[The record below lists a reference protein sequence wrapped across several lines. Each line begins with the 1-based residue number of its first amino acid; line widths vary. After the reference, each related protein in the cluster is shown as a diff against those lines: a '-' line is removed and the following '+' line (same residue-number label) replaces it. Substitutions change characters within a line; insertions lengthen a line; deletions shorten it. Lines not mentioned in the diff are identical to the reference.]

1 MAGTQ
6 EPTPLSKQI
15 YFGTHCS
22 PWRHEPEKHVEPN
35 GLSAYDYQ
43 FYPVTSIAKTLSVI
57 LPVPDDTLAERRDKF
72 VLGLTFRAIVSCAF
86 AALFLFLTRVA
97 PPPHP
102 PLIVL
107 LSLLVLLGITN
118 ILYWSV
124 AARRGFPLRDFY
136 GHWFVDLLL
145 ISAIVFCI
153 GGTRVP
159 YVFLAYMMI
168 IVTSATFL
176 SQRASMIVASAATCA
191 TLATS
196 WLEVYHF
203 LEPPLLW
210 AAPMTKGTLLM
221 SLSCGILFYYI
232 FAYLAG
238 TLADQLKKANTD
250 LQRARNEIEAQ
261 NALLEQKVAER
272 TEQLEKRKAEIEEFV
287 HIVTHDLK
295 NVSVGALETA
305 RRLLS
310 MEGQSLRDRAR
321 RYVEHLLEDTRR
333 MNEML
338 IHLLAMF
345 RIDYHQVNGQRV
357 DVGAM
362 ATAILRGQARRLEA
376 KRIRANVGELP
387 QVVLDE
393 AQLKHVL
400 TNLIDNAI
408 KYVGD
413 KQQPQISIGSEQR
426 GDEWI
431 ISVRDNGVGMRS
443 GQSERIFQLYH
454 RGPDQSVGGVVQ
466 KGEGVGLAISK
477 KIVERWGGRIWVE
490 SEAQV
495 GSCFSFSVP
504 RVHD

>member
-1 MAGTQ
+1 
-6 EPTPLSKQI
+6 
-15 YFGTHCS
+15 
-22 PWRHEPEKHVEPN
+22 VN
-35 GLSAYDYQ
+35 YQ
-43 FYPVTSIAKTLSVI
+43 FRIVRSIAITLRS
-57 LPVPDDTLAERRDKF
+57 LFPVPDDTLAERREKF

-86 AALFLFLTRVA
+86 AALFVFLAKAA

-102 PLIVL
+102 PLAVL
-107 LSLLVLLGITN
+107 LSLLALLGITN
-118 ILYWSV
+118 IFYWSA
-124 AARRGFPLRDFY
+124 AARRGFPLHDFY
-136 GHWFVDLLL
+136 GHWSVDLFV

-159 YVFLAYMMI
+159 YVFLAYMMLV
-168 IVTSATFL
+168 VTSATFL
-176 SQRASMIVASAATCA
+176 SQRASIIVASASTVA
-191 TLATS
+191 TLGMS
-196 WLEVYHF
+196 WLEVQR
-203 LEPPLLW
+203 LLDPPLLW
-210 AAPMTKGTLLM
+210 AAPMTKGTQLM
-221 SLSCGILFYYI
+221 SLSCAILFYFI

-250 LQRARNEIEAQ
+250 LQRARTEIEAQ
-261 NALLEQKVAER
+261 NALLEEKVAER

-310 MEGQSLRDRAR
+310 MEGLSLRDRAR

-345 RIDYHQVNGQRV
+345 RIDHHAVNGQRV
-357 DVGAM
+357 NVGTIAK
-362 ATAILRGQARRLEA
+362 AILRGQARLLEQKGIHA
-376 KRIRANVGELP
+376 TIGELP

-413 KQQPQISIGSEQR
+413 KTNPQITIGSEER
-426 GDEWI
+426 EDEWV

-454 RGPDQSVGGVVQ
+454 RGPDQSVAGIVQ

-490 SEAQV
+490 SQVHV

-504 RVHD
+504 RVTD